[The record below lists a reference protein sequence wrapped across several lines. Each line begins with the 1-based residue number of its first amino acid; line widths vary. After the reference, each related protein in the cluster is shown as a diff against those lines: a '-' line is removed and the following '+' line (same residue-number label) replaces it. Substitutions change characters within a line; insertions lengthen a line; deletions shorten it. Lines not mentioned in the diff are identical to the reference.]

1 MSHQREFNMRKSWNL
16 ITLVVSSILSAFI
29 GVFLYV
35 TFFNPIESIYTEQ
48 EQQAQLAV
56 ENELILSERAN
67 AIFRSSAPTDFI
79 KAASS
84 SRESVVFIES
94 LIPANGSTYL
104 TKRFTKSTGSG
115 VIISNDGYIVTNN
128 HVIENAEK
136 VQITLN
142 NNKEYVA
149 KIVGFDEQTDLA
161 LLKIE
166 STHLSY
172 VVFGNSDSLM
182 IGEWV
187 LAVGNP
193 FRLQS
198 TVTAGIVS
206 AKARNINVL
215 ERQGIESFIQTD
227 AAVNPGNSG
236 GALIN
241 TNGELVGINT
251 AILSSSGG
259 YEGFSFAIPSKLV
272 KKVVRDIKEYGA
284 VQRGWM
290 GITIYNIDSKMADDL
305 GASEVKGVVIEALT
319 RGGAAKAAGL
329 ERGDVLLSINGIE
342 TNTTPRFMEIIGQ
355 YRPGDQLKIKYFRT
369 GEEHFAMVTL
379 RNQLNTTDFVA
390 VRKDQILTNIGV
402 ELREMDSKEIARNTE
417 KGVYVV
423 SVYKNSK
430 AGEANI
436 EPGYIITSI
445 NNEKV
450 STVNKLIEII
460 EEYRGSIVFNG
471 YYENYPGEFPYTFNL
486 N

>member
-1 MSHQREFNMRKSWNL
+1 M
-16 ITLVVSSILSAFI
+16 LVISSILGAFI
-29 GVFLYV
+29 GVFLYTIV
-35 TFFNPIESIYTEQ
+35 INPVATVYVEQ
-48 EQQAQLAV
+48 EQKARMAA
-56 ENELILSERAN
+56 ETELILSERASS
-67 AIFRSSAPTDFI
+67 IFSSSAPTDFI

-84 SRESVVFIES
+84 SRESVVFVES
-94 LIPANGSTYL
+94 FVPTKESTYHV
-104 TKRFTKSTGSG
+104 KRFTKSTGSG

-128 HVIENAEK
+128 HVIQNSEK
-136 VQITLN
+136 IQITLN
-142 NNKEYVA
+142 NNKEYTA
-149 KIVGFDEQTDLA
+149 KVIGFDEQTDLA

-166 STHLSY
+166 GSQLSY
-172 VVFGNSDSLM
+172 VVFGNSDSLL

-215 ERQGIESFIQTD
+215 EKQGIESFIQTD

-259 YEGFSFAIPSKLV
+259 YEGFSFAIPSRLV
-272 KKVVRDIKEYGA
+272 KKVVRDIKEYGV

-290 GITIYNIDSKMADDL
+290 GVTIFNLDSQMADDI
-305 GASEVKGVVIEALT
+305 GTSEVKGVFIDALT
-319 RGGAAKAAGL
+319 RDGAAKAAGL
-329 ERGDVLLSINGIE
+329 QKGDVLLSINDIP
-342 TNTTPRFMEIIGQ
+342 TNTTPRFTEVIGQ
-355 YRPGDQLKIKYFRT
+355 HRPGDKIKVKYFRAGKEAFT
-369 GEEHFAMVTL
+369 FVTL

-390 VRKDQILTNIGV
+390 VRKDQVLTNLGF
-402 ELREMDSKEIARNTE
+402 ELREMDSNEITRTSE

-430 AGEANI
+430 AGQVNI

-445 NNEKV
+445 NDKTV
-450 STVNKLIEII
+450 RTVNDFIAII
-460 EEYRGSIVFNG
+460 TEYKGPIVFNG
-471 YYENYPGEFPYTFNL
+471 YYENYPGEFPYTFDL

>member
-1 MSHQREFNMRKSWNL
+1 MKKSSNIL
-16 ITLVVSSILSAFI
+16 MVVISSIMGAFI
-29 GVFLYV
+29 GVFLF
-35 TFFNPIESIYTEQ
+35 TMMMKPSESVYAEYEQ
-48 EQQAQLAV
+48 KAKLAA
-56 ENELILSERAN
+56 ESEFILSERAS
-67 AIFRSSAPTDFI
+67 AIFTSSAPTNFI
-79 KAASS
+79 QAAKN
-84 SRESVVFIES
+84 SREAVVFVES
-94 LIPANGSTYL
+94 LVPANGSTYHV
-104 TKRFTKSTGSG
+104 KRFSKNTGSG

-128 HVIENAEK
+128 HVIQNAEK
-136 VQITLN
+136 IQITLN

-149 KIVGFDEQTDLA
+149 KVIGFDEQTDLA

-166 STHLSY
+166 STQLAY
-172 VVFGNSDSLM
+172 VVFGNSDSLL

-259 YEGFSFAIPSKLV
+259 YEGFSFAIPSRLV
-272 KKVVRDIKEYGA
+272 KKVVRDIKEYGV

-290 GITIYNIDSKMADDL
+290 GVTIYNLDSQMADDI
-305 GASEVKGVVIEALT
+305 GSDEVKGVFIDALT
-319 RGGAAKAAGL
+319 RDGAAKAAGL
-329 ERGDVLLSINGIE
+329 QKGDVLLAINDIP
-342 TNTTPRFMEIIGQ
+342 TNTTPRFTEVIGQ
-355 YRPGDQLKIKYFRT
+355 FRPGDELKVKYFRD
-369 GEEHFAMVTL
+369 GKEEYTSVIL

-390 VRKDQILTNIGV
+390 VRKDQILTNIGF
-402 ELREMDSKEIARNTE
+402 ELREMDSNELSRNNE

-430 AGEANI
+430 AGQVNI

-445 NNEKV
+445 NDKPIGSVNE
-450 STVNKLIEII
+450 LIKIVR
-460 EEYRGSIVFNG
+460 EYKGAIVFNG
-471 YYENYPGEFPYTFNL
+471 YYENYPGEFPYTFEL

>member
-1 MSHQREFNMRKSWNL
+1 MKNSIQSVKL
-16 ITLVVSSILSAFI
+16 IGSSILGAMI
-29 GVFLYV
+29 GVF
-35 TFFNPIESIYTEQ
+35 IYTTLVNPTELIYIKQ
-48 EQQAQLAV
+48 SEKAQLAAEREFV
-56 ENELILSERAN
+56 LSERAN
-67 AIFRSSAPTDFI
+67 AVFKSSAPTDFI
-79 KAASS
+79 NAASS
-84 SRESVVFIES
+84 SVESVVFIES
-94 LIPANGSTYL
+94 FVPANGSTYQV
-104 TKRFTKSTGSG
+104 KRSVKSTGSG

-136 VQITLN
+136 IQVTLN
-142 NNKEYVA
+142 NNKEYKA
-149 KIVGFDEQTDLA
+149 KVIGFDEQTDLA

-166 STHLSY
+166 STQLDY
-172 VVFGNSDSLM
+172 VVFGNSDSLL

-215 ERQGIESFIQTD
+215 QKQGIESFIQTD

-251 AILSSSGG
+251 AILSSTGG

-272 KKVVRDIKEYGA
+272 KKVVRDIKEYGV

-290 GITIYNIDSKMADDL
+290 GVTIYNVDAPLAEELGLAD
-305 GASEVKGVVIEALT
+305 VKGVMIDALT
-319 RGGAAKAAGL
+319 RGGAAKAGGL
-329 ERGDVLLSINGIE
+329 QKGDVLLSINDIQ
-342 TNTTPRFMEIIGQ
+342 TNTTPRFTEIIGQ
-355 YRPGDQLKIKYFRT
+355 FRPGDILKVKFFRNGKEQFT
-369 GEEHFAMVTL
+369 NVQL
-379 RNQLNTTDFVA
+379 RNQLNTTDYVA
-390 VRKDQILTNIGV
+390 VRKDKLLIDIGF
-402 ELREMDSKEIARNTE
+402 ELREMDSAEISRNDE

-430 AGEANI
+430 AGSANI

-445 NNEKV
+445 NDQEV
-450 STVNKLIEII
+450 RTVNELIKIMENYI
-460 EEYRGSIVFNG
+460 GPVVFNG

>member
-1 MSHQREFNMRKSWNL
+1 MNKKSLYGTTIVTSL
-16 ITLVVSSILSAFI
+16 ISAFL
-29 GVFLYV
+29 GVLIYV
-35 TFFNPIESIYTEQ
+35 IVFNPTKTIYIEQ
-48 EQQAQLAV
+48 KQRAQLAA
-56 ENELILSERAN
+56 ENEFTLSERAN
-67 AIFRSSAPTDFI
+67 ALFSSASPTDFI

-84 SRESVVFIES
+84 SREAVVFIES
-94 LIPANGSTYL
+94 LVPANGSTYH

-128 HVIENAEK
+128 HVIQNAEK
-136 VQITLN
+136 VNITLN
-142 NNKEYVA
+142 NNKEFEA
-149 KIVGFDEQTDLA
+149 EIVGFDEGTDLA

-166 STHLSY
+166 STNLSY
-172 VVFGNSDSLM
+172 VIFGNSDSLM

-251 AILSSSGG
+251 AILSSTGG
-259 YEGFSFAIPSKLV
+259 YEGFSFAIPSRLV

-290 GITIYNIDSKMADDL
+290 GVTIFNLDSQLADEMGL
-305 GASEVKGVVIEALT
+305 SEVKGVVIDALT

-329 ERGDVLLSINGIE
+329 QKGDVLLSIEDIP
-342 TNTTPRFMEIIGQ
+342 TNTTPRFTEVIGR
-355 YRPGDQLKIKYFRT
+355 YRPGDVLNVKYMRN
-369 GEEHFAMVTL
+369 GQEMYAEVTL
-379 RNQLNTTDFVA
+379 RNQLNTTDYIA
-390 VRKDQILTNIGV
+390 VRKDPVLRNIGV
-402 ELREMDSKEIARNTE
+402 ELREMDSNEILRNSE

-423 SVYKNSK
+423 SVYRNSK

-445 NNEKV
+445 NDKEV
-450 STVNKLIEII
+450 RTVNELVEII
-460 EEYRGSIVFNG
+460 KDYKGPIVFNG
-471 YYENYPGEFPYTFNL
+471 YYENYPGEFPYTFML

>member
-1 MSHQREFNMRKSWNL
+1 MRRIPNILTVMICSL
-16 ITLVVSSILSAFI
+16 LSAFV
-29 GVFLYV
+29 GVFLFAK
-35 TFFNPIESIYTEQ
+35 FFNPTTTIYV
-48 EQQAQLAV
+48 EQQQKAQLAA
-56 ENELILSERAN
+56 EQAFTLSERAN

-79 KAASS
+79 EAAAS

-94 LIPANGSTYL
+94 LTPANGSTYH
-104 TKRFTKSTGSG
+104 TKRYTSNTGSG

-136 VQITLN
+136 IQITLN
-142 NNKEYVA
+142 NNKEYLA
-149 KIVGFDEQTDLA
+149 KVIGFDEQTDLA

-166 STHLSY
+166 STQLSY

-206 AKARNINVL
+206 AKARSINVL

-251 AILSSSGG
+251 AILSSSGA
-259 YEGFSFAIPSKLV
+259 YEGFSFAIPSRLV

-290 GITIYNIDSKMADDL
+290 GVTIYNVDSKIADEL
-305 GASEVKGVVIEALT
+305 GMNEVKGVMIDALT
-319 RGGAAKAAGL
+319 GGGAAKAAGL
-329 ERGDVLLSINGIE
+329 QTGDVLLSINDIS
-342 TNTTPRFMEIIGQ
+342 TNTTPRFTEIIGQ
-355 YRPGDQLKIKYFRT
+355 YRPGDDVIVKYFRD
-369 GEEHFAMVTL
+369 GREEFTTVTL
-379 RNQLNTTDFVA
+379 RNQLNTTDYVA
-390 VRKDQILTNIGV
+390 VRKDQILRDIGF
-402 ELREMDSKEIARNTE
+402 ELREMDSQEINRNE
-417 KGVYVV
+417 IKGVYVV

-430 AGEANI
+430 AGAANI

-445 NNEKV
+445 NDQEV
-450 STVNKLIEII
+450 RTVNELLSIVESYK
-460 EEYRGSIVFNG
+460 GPIVFNG
-471 YYENYPGEFPYTFNL
+471 YYENYPGVFPYTFNL

>member
-1 MSHQREFNMRKSWNL
+1 MKKGSNVIMVVFSSFLGAL
-16 ITLVVSSILSAFI
+16 IGIYVYASFLSPSDA
-29 GVFLYV
+29 
-35 TFFNPIESIYTEQ
+35 IYIEQ
-48 EQQAQLAV
+48 EQKALLAA
-56 ENELILSERAN
+56 ENEILLSERASQV
-67 AIFRSSAPTDFI
+67 FRSSAPTDFI
-79 KAASS
+79 NAATE

-94 LIPANGSTYL
+94 LVPANGSTYQVN
-104 TKRFTKSTGSG
+104 RFSKSTGSG

-128 HVIENAEK
+128 HVIQNAEK
-136 VQITLN
+136 IQVTLN

-149 KIVGFDEQTDLA
+149 KVIGFDEQTDIA

-166 STHLSY
+166 GSQLSY
-172 VVFGNSDSLM
+172 IVFGNSDSLM

-187 LAVGNP
+187 LAIGNP

-206 AKARNINVL
+206 AKARNINIL

-272 KKVVRDIKEYGA
+272 KKVVRDIKEFGV

-290 GITIYNIDSKMADDL
+290 GVTIYNLDSQMADDL
-305 GASEVKGVVIEALT
+305 GTIEVKGVFIDAVT
-319 RGGAAKAAGL
+319 RDGAAKAAGL
-329 ERGDVLLSINGIE
+329 QKGDVLLSINDIP
-342 TNTTPRFMEIIGQ
+342 TNTTPRFTEIIGQ
-355 YRPGDQLKIKYFRT
+355 FRPGDELKVKYFRDGKESYT
-369 GEEHFAMVTL
+369 NLTL
-379 RNQLNTTDFVA
+379 RNQLNTTDYVA
-390 VRKDQILTNIGV
+390 VRKDQVLTNIGF
-402 ELREMDSKEIARNTE
+402 ELREMDSNEIFRNSA

-423 SVYKNSK
+423 SVNKNSK
-430 AGEANI
+430 AGKANI

-445 NNEKV
+445 NDKEVK
-450 STVNKLIEII
+450 TVNEFIAMVTDYK
-460 EEYRGSIVFNG
+460 GTIVLNG
-471 YYENYPGEFPYTFNL
+471 YYENYPGQFPYTFTL

>member
-1 MSHQREFNMRKSWNL
+1 MVF
-16 ITLVVSSILSAFI
+16 SSLLGAVLGI
-29 GVFLYV
+29 FLYSTILFPTQAIIV
-35 TFFNPIESIYTEQ
+35 EQ
-48 EQQAQLAV
+48 EQKAQLAA
-56 ENELILSERAN
+56 ERDIILSERAN
-67 AIFRSSAPTDFI
+67 AVFRSSAPTNFI
-79 KAASS
+79 KAANL

-94 LIPANGSTYL
+94 LVPANGSTYHV
-104 TKRFTKSTGSG
+104 KRFTKSTGSG
-115 VIISNDGYIVTNN
+115 VVISNDGYIVTNN
-128 HVIENAEK
+128 HVIQNAEK
-136 VQITLN
+136 IQVTLN
-142 NNKEYVA
+142 NNKEYTA
-149 KIVGFDEQTDLA
+149 KVIGFDEQTDLA

-166 STHLSY
+166 GSQLDY
-172 VVFGNSDSLM
+172 IVFGNSDSLL

-259 YEGFSFAIPSKLV
+259 YEGFSFAIPSRLV
-272 KKVVRDIKEYGA
+272 KKVVRDIKEYGV

-290 GITIYNIDSKMADDL
+290 GVTIFNLDSQMADQI
-305 GASEVKGVVIEALT
+305 GAEEVKGVFIDAVT
-319 RGGAAKAAGL
+319 RDGAAKAAGL
-329 ERGDVLLSINGIE
+329 RKGDVLLSINDIP
-342 TNTTPRFMEIIGQ
+342 TNTTPRFTEIIGQ
-355 YRPGDQLKIKYFRT
+355 FRPGDEVKVEYFRNGKQEYT
-369 GEEHFAMVTL
+369 NVTL

-390 VRKDQILTNIGV
+390 VRKDQILTKIGL
-402 ELREMDSKEIARNTE
+402 ELREMDSNEIARNSQ
-417 KGVYVV
+417 KGVFVV

-445 NNEKV
+445 NDKEV
-450 STVNKLIEII
+450 RTVNELIQIVES
-460 EEYRGSIVFNG
+460 YKGPIVFNG
-471 YYENYPGEFPYTFNL
+471 YYENYPGEFPYTFEL

>member
-1 MSHQREFNMRKSWNL
+1 MKRSSSFIMV
-16 ITLVVSSILSAFI
+16 IASSILGAFI
-29 GVFLYV
+29 GVLFYSTL
-35 TFFNPIESIYTEQ
+35 FNPTQTIYIEQ
-48 EQQAQLAV
+48 EQKAQLAA
-56 ENELILSERAN
+56 ENEILLSERAN
-67 AIFRSSAPTDFI
+67 AIFKSSAPTDFI
-79 KAASS
+79 NAASS

-94 LIPANGSTYL
+94 LVPANGSTYH

-128 HVIENAEK
+128 HVIENAETIQ
-136 VQITLN
+136 VTLN

-149 KIVGFDEQTDLA
+149 KIVGFDEQTDIA

-166 STHLSY
+166 STQLSY
-172 VVFGNSDSLM
+172 VIFGNSDSLM

-215 ERQGIESFIQTD
+215 EKQGIESFIQTD

-272 KKVVRDIKEYGA
+272 KKVVRDIKEYGV

-290 GITIYNIDSKMADDL
+290 GVTIYNIDSKMAESL
-305 GASEVKGVVIEALT
+305 GTAEVKGVIIDALT
-319 RGGAAKAAGL
+319 RGGAAKASGL
-329 ERGDVLLSINGIE
+329 EKGDVLLSINDIP
-342 TNTTPRFMEIIGQ
+342 TNTTPRFTEVIGQ
-355 YRPGDQLKIKYFRT
+355 YRPGDELKVKFFRDGKELFT
-369 GEEHFAMVTL
+369 TVTL

-390 VRKDQILTNIGV
+390 VRKDQILTNIGF
-402 ELREMDSKEIARNTE
+402 ELREMDSNEIGRNPE

-423 SVYKNSK
+423 SVFKNSK
-430 AGEANI
+430 AGVANI

-445 NNEKV
+445 NDEKV
-450 STVNKLIEII
+450 RTVNRLIEII
-460 EEYRGSIVFNG
+460 REYSGPIVFNG

>member
-1 MSHQREFNMRKSWNL
+1 MQKSSNL
-16 ITLVVSSILSAFI
+16 ILLAVSSLLSAFLA
-29 GVFLYV
+29 VFVYV
-35 TFFNPIESIYTEQ
+35 SYFNPVETIIIEQ
-48 EQQAQLAV
+48 EQKAQLAA
-56 ENELILSERAN
+56 ERELVFSERAN
-67 AIFRSSAPTDFI
+67 AVFRSSAPTDFI
-79 KAASS
+79 DAASS
-84 SRESVVFIES
+84 SREAVVFIES
-94 LIPANGSTYL
+94 LVPANGSTYQ

-142 NNKEYVA
+142 NNKEYA
-149 KIVGFDEQTDLA
+149 AEIIGFDEQTDLA

-166 STHLSY
+166 TTQLSY
-172 VVFGNSDSLM
+172 VVFGNSDSLLV
-182 IGEWV
+182 GEWV
-187 LAVGNP
+187 IAVGNP

-272 KKVVRDIKEYGA
+272 KKVVRDLKEYGV

-290 GITIYNIDSKMADDL
+290 GITIYNVDSQMADLL
-305 GASEVKGVVIEALT
+305 GAPEVKGVYVDALT
-319 RGGAAKAAGL
+319 RGGAAKAAGIQK
-329 ERGDVLLSINGIE
+329 GDVLLSINDIE

-355 YRPGDQLKIKYFRT
+355 YRPGDELKIKFFRE
-369 GEEHFAMVTL
+369 GEEHYTMVTL
-379 RNQLNTTDFVA
+379 RNQLNTTDYVA
-390 VRKDQILTNIGV
+390 VRKDPILTDIGV
-402 ELREMDSKEIARNTE
+402 ELREMDSNEIARNSQ
-417 KGVYVV
+417 KGIYVV
-423 SVYKNSK
+423 SVYKRSK

-445 NNEKV
+445 NDTEV
-450 STVNKLIEII
+450 RTVNELIEIVKN
-460 EEYRGSIVFNG
+460 YRGPIVFNG